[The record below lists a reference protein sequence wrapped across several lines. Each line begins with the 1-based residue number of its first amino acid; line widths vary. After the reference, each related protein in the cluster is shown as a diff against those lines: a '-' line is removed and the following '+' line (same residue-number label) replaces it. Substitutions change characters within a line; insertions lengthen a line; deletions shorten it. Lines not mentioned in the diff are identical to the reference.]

1 MMPEPVPDTAAS
13 RHLPKAAPQ
22 SSTHRT
28 SGVEQAEREHRGPE
42 TETPITSKV
51 LSHVTLNLVVH
62 EKQARALQVP
72 TP

>member
-51 LSHVTLNLVVH
+51 LSHVT
-62 EKQARALQVP
+62 
-72 TP
+72 